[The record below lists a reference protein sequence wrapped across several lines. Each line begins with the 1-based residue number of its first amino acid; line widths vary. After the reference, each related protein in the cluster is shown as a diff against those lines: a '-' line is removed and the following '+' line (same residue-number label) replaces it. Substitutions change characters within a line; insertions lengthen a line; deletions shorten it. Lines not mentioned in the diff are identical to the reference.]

1 MDVLFGQHGE
11 QWKRDACTTCACH
24 RGEVR
29 CVRETCAAVT
39 CDKVVENH
47 SCATLPAPERSSGPA
62 QRPLVFAQGQSKAR
76 RPGSCCQECVSAAE
90 SCLYN
95 GTASYHGQMW
105 NSTRC
110 DFCMCHQG
118 QVTCQPA
125 ECAKV
130 ECAQVRRVFFF
141 QDVSIKPSWFFSP
154 LVFLDQHLETL
165 REPVLRLGLGLCNS
179 RQNTWQERGVNFRFP
194 MRGCLLSSLAL
205 WSNPVGISNQ
215 LTLDSPALLSAHCRG
230 GSATQLSVAAALPG
244 AKLGETWT
252 GQR

>member
-141 QDVSIKPSWFFSP
+141 QDVSIKPSDFFFPSFFLTNIWRHSENLSFARG
-154 LVFLDQHLETL
+154 LVCAIPVKTL
-165 REPVLRLGLGLCNS
+165 GRK
-179 RQNTWQERGVNFRFP
+179 GV
-194 MRGCLLSSLAL
+194 
-205 WSNPVGISNQ
+205 
-215 LTLDSPALLSAHCRG
+215 
-230 GSATQLSVAAALPG
+230 
-244 AKLGETWT
+244 
-252 GQR
+252 